1 LGQSVYVLLEESL
14 SGKKKKVVII
24 TCDGA
29 LDVFKGHAERGLS
42 WL

>member
-1 LGQSVYVLLEESL
+1 VLLEESL
-14 SGKKKKVVII
+14 SGKLKKKEVII

-29 LDVFKGHAERGLS
+29 LDVFKEHAERGLS

>member
-1 LGQSVYVLLEESL
+1 VLLKESL
-14 SGKKKKVVII
+14 SGKLKKKKKIVII

-29 LDVFKGHAERGLS
+29 LDVFKEHAERGLS

>member
-1 LGQSVYVLLEESL
+1 VLLKESL
-14 SGKKKKVVII
+14 SGKLKKKKIVII

-29 LDVFKGHAERGLS
+29 LDVFKEHAERGLS